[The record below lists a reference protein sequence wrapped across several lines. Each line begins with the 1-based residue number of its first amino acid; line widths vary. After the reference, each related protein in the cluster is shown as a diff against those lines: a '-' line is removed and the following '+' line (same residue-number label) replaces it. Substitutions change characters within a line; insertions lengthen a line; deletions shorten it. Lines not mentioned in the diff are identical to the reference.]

1 MKKTTS
7 KNLSKRLVQYGALS
21 AAALGVADAAGQVV
35 YVDIDPDQVL
45 NVGDA
50 FDLDM
55 LDSGLVNFEFR
66 NPDGLGNG
74 NAAIVFPSSGGAFV
88 GITAGGY
95 EYPALL
101 AEGDIIDG
109 ASGYTTPGVRG
120 DLNYYGCAYSNSQ
133 WCNTVVDGYLGVRF
147 QNLTGGGTTHY
158 GWVRLDTDV
167 NGTNI
172 MTIKDFAFNAT
183 PDEGIAAGDQGV
195 LSVGENNFDGF
206 GYLVDANSNLVLKS
220 AQPMDQ
226 IVLHNI
232 LGQEVMRRALGTTQE
247 SISMAN
253 LETGMYIATV
263 TIEGQS
269 KSLKVVKQ

>member
-21 AAALGVADAAGQVV
+21 AAALGVADAAGQVT
-35 YVDIDPDQVL
+35 YVDIDPDVVL
-45 NVGDA
+45 NVGDQ
-50 FDLDM
+50 FDLDV
-55 LDSGLVNFEFR
+55 LSAGLTNFTFN
-66 NPDGLGNG
+66 NPDGLTNG

-101 AEGDIIDG
+101 QEGDIIDN

-133 WCNTVVDGYLGVRF
+133 WCNTVVDGYLGVKF
-147 QNLTGGGTTHY
+147 VNLIGGGTTHY

-172 MTIKDFAFNAT
+172 MTIKDYAFNAT
-183 PDEGIAAGDQGV
+183 PDEGIAAGDEGT
-195 LSVGENNFDGF
+195 LSVGEDSFAGFNF
-206 GYLVDANSNLVLKS
+206 LVDSNNNLVLKS
-220 AQPMDQ
+220 TQPMDN

-232 LGQEVMRRALGTTQE
+232 LGQQVVNRALGSTQE
-247 SISMAN
+247 SISMAA

-269 KSLKVVKQ
+269 KTLKVVKQ

>member
-55 LDSGLVNFEFR
+55 LDSGSVNFEFK